1 MIDQFKTHIWGLIEC
16 NSGGYFHAAN
26 SLLVKVDK
34 VQTRFLKELDLTE
47 EQAFLD
53 FNFAPCRVRRNIA
66 ILGLIHKRVLGKCHP
81 SYDRLLPFSQV
92 KSTRANAH
100 NKQLYGHWCEITSH
114 QALFNKSIFLMVDRY
129 NFLEQSTVNAK
140 TVSIFQFELTQIVRT
155 RCEQHDAEWRSSF
168 CPRGATYYSNSCAPD
183 LD

>member
-1 MIDQFKTHIWGLIEC
+1 MQQRRVSSCRESII
-16 NSGGYFHAAN
+16 
-26 SLLVKVDK
+26 VKPIKYRHVVWK
-34 VQTRFLKELDLTE
+34 SWTWQNFVFV
-47 EQAFLD
+47 D
-53 FNFAPCRVRRNIA
+53 FNFAPCRARRNIA

-100 NKQLYGHWCEITSH
+100 NKQLYGHWCEITSY

-140 TVSIFQFELTQIVRT
+140 TVSIFQSELTQIVRT